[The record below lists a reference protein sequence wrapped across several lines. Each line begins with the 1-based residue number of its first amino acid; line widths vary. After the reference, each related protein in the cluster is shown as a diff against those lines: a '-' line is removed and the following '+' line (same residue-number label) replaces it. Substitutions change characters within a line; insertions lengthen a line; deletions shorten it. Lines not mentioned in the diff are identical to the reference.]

1 MVYRIALTDTAEA
14 DLETAVAFLAR
25 LSPKAAERIGMELVA
40 VIFSLDQ
47 FPYRGSPVSARP
59 GLRRLLHRE
68 YLIYYR
74 INEPARLVEV
84 VRVWDGRKNPDSLS
98 LP

>member
-1 MVYRIALTDTAEA
+1 MVWRIALTDLAEA
-14 DLETAVAFLAR
+14 DLEAAVAFLAQA
-25 LSPKAAERIGMELVA
+25 SPGAAERIGLELVA

-47 FPYRGSPVSARP
+47 LPQRGAPVKARL
-59 GLRRLLHRE
+59 GLRKLSHRH

-74 INEPARLVEV
+74 LIEPALLVV
-84 VRVWDGRKNPDSLS
+84 IVRIWDGRRNPADLS

>member
-1 MVYRIALTDTAEA
+1 MVYRIALSDTAET
-14 DLETAVAFLAR
+14 DLEAAVAFLAQR
-25 LSPKAAERIGMELVA
+25 SPEAAERIGMELVG
-40 VIFSLDQ
+40 VIFSLDLL
-47 FPYRGSPVSARP
+47 PNRGSPVSARP
-59 GLRRLLHRE
+59 GLRRLLHRD

-84 VRVWDGRKNPDSLS
+84 VRIWDGRKNPSSLS

>member
-1 MVYRIALTDTAEA
+1 L
-14 DLETAVAFLAR
+14 LE
-25 LSPKAAERIGMELVA
+25 

-47 FPYRGSPVSARP
+47 LPHRGAPVRARP
-59 GLRRLLHRE
+59 GLRKLSHRY

-74 INEPARLVEV
+74 VNEPAQLVEV
-84 VRVWDGRKNPDSLS
+84 VRIWDGRKNPASLA